1 MFNKILSKCKLADK
15 QRKLLL
21 VLLLMSSL
29 STATMPANS
38 KVLQGRLEEDATIE
52 KSACRLERPKLDPGI
67 TEHCSCLDANLVQAS
82 EVNGQWKL
90 VFNGSSVLDFHER
103 NDVIPQTIGVL
114 KHYGIT
120 HACSLGDGRDELHYF
135 LINGEAPVGSISGED
150 SYPFDLQSIHA
161 EFCYGSWKVI
171 DKNQVFVLVYGTAE
185 EDRSKAEQAAAL
197 IKYHGFTQQCWVGW
211 DHRAMM
217 YFRK

>member
-1 MFNKILSKCKLADK
+1 MFKIFAKSKFAH
-15 QRKLLL
+15 QQQKLLL
-21 VLLLMSSL
+21 VLILMSSL
-29 STATMPANS
+29 SAAALPANS
-38 KVLQGRLEEDATIE
+38 KVLQGRLEADETIE
-52 KSACRLERPKLDPGI
+52 KLPLRLERPKMDPGI
-67 TEHCSCLDANLVQAS
+67 SEHCSCLDANLVHAS
-82 EVNGQWKL
+82 EANGQWKL
-90 VFNGSSVLDFHER
+90 VFNGSAVLDFQER
-103 NDVIPQTIGVL
+103 NDVIPQTIGLL

-120 HACSLGDGRDELHYF
+120 HACSVGEGRDELHYF
-135 LINGEAPVGSISGED
+135 LVNGESPSGSISGED

-171 DKNQVFVLVYGTAE
+171 DKNQVFIVVYGTAE
-185 EDRSKAEQAAAL
+185 EDRRKAEQAAAL